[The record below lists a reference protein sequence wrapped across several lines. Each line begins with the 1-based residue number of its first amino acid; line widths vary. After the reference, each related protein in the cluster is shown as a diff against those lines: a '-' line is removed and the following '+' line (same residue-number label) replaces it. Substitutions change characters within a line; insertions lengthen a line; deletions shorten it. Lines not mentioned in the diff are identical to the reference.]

1 VALGCLTVSLRHRDL
16 RRSMAPRT
24 GAIVGLIVFQA
35 VLGGILVKSGTATHW
50 LFLHLGT
57 AAIILSLI
65 VWSLL
70 RSAHAPNAEPVS
82 TADLTSRKRLRR
94 ITIATAIVVWI
105 QLMIGALVAGSRA
118 VGHFGSGADNLSH
131 TWPKMYGHF
140 VPPDLWVSANG
151 LPWNLLDNFVL
162 HQWTHRWFAFLVLL
176 HLGLVFWRARLTPI
190 GQRAN
195 LALQVAATFLG
206 IQIILGLANVY
217 LGAPVLVALG
227 HLLTANLILVSL
239 VLVIHDLRYEP
250 SCEMVN
256 PTLSKEAVST

>member
-1 VALGCLTVSLRHRDL
+1 
-16 RRSMAPRT
+16 
-24 GAIVGLIVFQA
+24 
-35 VLGGILVKSGTATHW
+35 
-50 LFLHLGT
+50 
-57 AAIILSLI
+57 
-65 VWSLL
+65 
-70 RSAHAPNAEPVS
+70 
-82 TADLTSRKRLRR
+82 
-94 ITIATAIVVWI
+94 
-105 QLMIGALVAGSRA
+105 
-118 VGHFGSGADNLSH
+118 
-131 TWPKMYGHF
+131 